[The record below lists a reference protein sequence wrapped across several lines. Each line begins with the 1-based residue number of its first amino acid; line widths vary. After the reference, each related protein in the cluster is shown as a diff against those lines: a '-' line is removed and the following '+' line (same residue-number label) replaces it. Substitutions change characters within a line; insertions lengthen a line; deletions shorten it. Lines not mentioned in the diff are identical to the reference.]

1 MTENRERNEQGEPEW
16 RKKEERK
23 EEENSRVNT
32 EAEDLR
38 GTKKRV
44 RGGLEEE
51 EEIKQK

>member
-1 MTENRERNEQGEPEW
+1 MTENRERNDQGEPEW

-23 EEENSRVNT
+23 EEENSRVKT

-44 RGGLEEE
+44 MGGLEEE
-51 EEIKQK
+51 EKIKQK